1 MIIRAVTGFAPPGE
15 GALRTLKVAAHL
27 RDCGHEVQTVRLAT
41 PPWESWCDAEALPAR
56 ARELEAAVVA
66 AGVQFLSLGPCSAEG
81 VPAAVEALL
90 ATTATFCTARLENGG
105 SSAAA
110 RAMLALARAD
120 PQHNLRFAALARV
133 EAATPFFPAAF
144 AQCEGFALAMELTSA
159 LLAAGGDVTAL
170 APEIEALERDARAA
184 QIPFLGIDPSLA
196 PGLYGKGS
204 VARLMALRGAPVG
217 SPDAPALVGE
227 LTAALRAL
235 PVEQVGY
242 RGVMFAVMED
252 PGLVEALRQREFNVD
267 DLLEYAGRCGTGLD
281 TVPLPGDIGAN
292 RLAALLDRVGAVAEK
307 GAKPLSA
314 RLFPAPGIAAG
325 ETVATGSPY
334 LFDCPAMELP

>member
-227 LTAALRAL
+227 LTAALREL

>member
-56 ARELEAAVVA
+56 ALELEAAVVA

-90 ATTATFCTARLENGG
+90 ATTATFCTARLENDG

-196 PGLYGKGS
+196 PGLYGEGS

>member
-1 MIIRAVTGFAPPGE
+1 
-15 GALRTLKVAAHL
+15 
-27 RDCGHEVQTVRLAT
+27 
-41 PPWESWCDAEALPAR
+41 
-56 ARELEAAVVA
+56 
-66 AGVQFLSLGPCSAEG
+66 
-81 VPAAVEALL
+81 
-90 ATTATFCTARLENGG
+90 
-105 SSAAA
+105 
-110 RAMLALARAD
+110 
-120 PQHNLRFAALARV
+120 
-133 EAATPFFPAAF
+133 
-144 AQCEGFALAMELTSA
+144 MELTSA

-325 ETVATGSPY
+325 ETVATESPY

>member
-1 MIIRAVTGFAPPGE
+1 MIIRAVTGFASPGE

-41 PPWESWCDAEALPAR
+41 PPWERWCAAEALPAR
-56 ARELEAAVVA
+56 ARELEAAAVA

-196 PGLYGKGS
+196 PGLYGEGS